1 MDWFVKLVFRCWL
14 EKLISGPNEVTR
26 TLEKRAAWVILCFI
40 ITVFWTVKAQQY
52 FLSFSYMFLDKKT
65 VLKFGL
71 ILG

>member
-26 TLEKRAAWVILCFI
+26 TLERRAAWV